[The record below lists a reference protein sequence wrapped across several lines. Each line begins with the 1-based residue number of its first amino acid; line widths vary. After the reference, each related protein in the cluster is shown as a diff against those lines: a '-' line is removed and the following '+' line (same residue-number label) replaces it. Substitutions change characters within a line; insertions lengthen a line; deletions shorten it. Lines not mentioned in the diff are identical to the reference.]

1 MKKCIKIVIN
11 STLPETFVAKY
22 IQKNAKN
29 FELEG
34 LAHKLTDQVKIVV
47 CGLKDNID
55 QFTDLLH
62 KELSKIKVHDTQI
75 EAFAKDKDYRGVFR
89 ILE

>member
-11 STLPETFVAKY
+11 STLPEAFVAKH

-34 LAHKLTDQVKIVV
+34 LAHKLTDHVKIVV
-47 CGLKDNID
+47 CGMKDNID
-55 QFTDLLH
+55 QFTDMLH
-62 KELSKIKVHDTQI
+62 KELSKIKIHETII
-75 EAFAKDKDYRGVFR
+75 EPFVKDKDYRGVFR